1 MRLSIVI
8 GIMAALAGCATAGL
22 QQDGPIQLGP
32 DQGLA
37 GIVMN
42 APTRIT
48 QISFAAKDPGGKK
61 FEVPDTQG
69 GWTLYLIPVK
79 AGRYCLQHFRL
90 SRIIFDS
97 VQDLGCFTVLPGHIT
112 YSGDMVPSIGPD
124 EAVTDHQFNP
134 TLFVEALHKLF
145 PILAGTYPLAAPT
158 PPPAGT
164 DATSDDREM
173 STWVQDVPVTGSQA
187 VYVKNN
193 TSWSVKITDF
203 SLTACMNIKQ
213 ACVKTPMD
221 TVVAPFQT
229 RQIVVIEPAQ
239 PNAAYSYRYDYHYD
253 DVD

>member
-1 MRLSIVI
+1 MRLLIVI
-8 GIMAALAGCATAGL
+8 GSLIALAGCASAGL

-37 GIVMN
+37 GIVIN

-48 QISFAAKDPGGKK
+48 QISFVAKDPGGNK

-97 VQDLGCFTVLPGHIT
+97 DQDLGCFTVQPGHIT
-112 YSGDMVPSIGPD
+112 YSGDMVPSILPD
-124 EAVTDHQFNP
+124 KAVTDHQFNP
-134 TLFVEALHKLF
+134 TFFTDALHKQF
-145 PILAGTYPLAAPT
+145 PILSGTYPLAAST
-158 PPPAGT
+158 PPPAGAN
-164 DATSDDREM
+164 ATPDDREM
-173 STWVQDVPVTGSQA
+173 STWTQDVPGTGSQA

-193 TSWSVKITDF
+193 TSWSIKITDF
-203 SLTACMNIKQ
+203 NLTACMNIKQ

-221 TVVAPFQT
+221 IVMAPFET
-229 RQIVVIEPAQ
+229 KQIMNIEPA
-239 PNAAYSYRYDYHYD
+239 NRDEAYSYQYDYDYD